1 MLSRS
6 RLQTPP
12 RIWKIIE
19 LSHFKGEIDVSKT
32 MRYMQILA
40 VILGLALA
48 IPAMAD
54 TINKSITLY
63 NPAKLGG
70 AELKA
75 GDYWLV
81 FDGANVTLKQ
91 GKKVVAEAKA
101 EWVEVKTAS
110 RGDSIIVDNGS
121 ISEIRIGGR
130 KRVIKIL

>member
-12 RIWKIIE
+12 RSWKIAV
-19 LSHFKGEIDVSKT
+19 LSQFKGETDVSKT
-32 MRYMQILA
+32 VRIIQILA

-54 TINKSITLY
+54 TLSKSIVLH

-70 AELKA
+70 TELKA

-81 FDGANVTLKQ
+81 FDGAKLTLKQ

-101 EWVEVKTAS
+101 KWVEVKTAS
-110 RGDSIIVDNGS
+110 QGDAIIVDNGA
-121 ISEIRIGGR
+121 ISEIRMGGR

>member
-6 RLQTPP
+6 SLQFPP
-12 RIWKIIE
+12 RIWKTME
-19 LSHFKGEIDVSKT
+19 LSHFKGETDVSKT
-32 MRYMQILA
+32 VRYLKILA
-40 VILGLALA
+40 VILGLAMA

-54 TINKSITLY
+54 TLSKGITLY

-70 AELKA
+70 TELKA

-81 FDGANVTLKQ
+81 FDGAKVTLKQ

-110 RGDSIIVDNGS
+110 QGDAIIVDNGA

>member
-1 MLSRS
+1 MLSPS

-12 RIWKIIE
+12 RIWITKGQ
-19 LSHFKGEIDVSKT
+19 SYFKGEIDVSKT
-32 MRYMQILA
+32 VRFLQVLA

-54 TINKSITLY
+54 TLSKGITLY

-75 GDYWLV
+75 GDYWLL
-81 FDGANVTLKQ
+81 FDGAKVIVKQ

-101 EWVEVKTAS
+101 EWVDVTTAS
-110 RGDSIIVDNGS
+110 QGDSIIMDNGS

-130 KRVIKIL
+130 KRVIKIQ